1 MSERTIAHSASGG
14 SRGFPARSLVVGVLS
29 ALLAVFLVG
38 AAIFAVWCRA
48 SFHVWPW
55 SSSLP
60 DRVTYCG
67 REYLGPGD
75 PVTLAEAEAFENG
88 VIRKV
93 GHYGFGALGWSIY
106 ANPQS
111 EQART
116 AVSPPLPCA
125 MGVYLRTDDDRVVA
139 YTLSG
144 GP

>member
-1 MSERTIAHSASGG
+1 M
-14 SRGFPARSLVVGVLS
+14 
-29 ALLAVFLVG
+29 FLVG

-67 REYLGPGD
+67 RTYLGPGD
-75 PVTLAEAEAFENG
+75 PVTWTEAEAFENG
-88 VIRKV
+88 AIRKV

-106 ANPQS
+106 ANPLS

-116 AVSPPLPCA
+116 RGNSPLPCA

>member
-1 MSERTIAHSASGG
+1 MSERTIARSASGL
-14 SRGFPARSLVVGVLS
+14 SRGRLPLRLVIGLFS
-29 ALLAVFLVG
+29 ALLAVLLVS

-67 REYLGPGD
+67 RTYLGPGD
-75 PVTLAEAEAFENG
+75 PVTWTEAEAFENG
-88 VIRKV
+88 AIRKV

-116 AVSPPLPCA
+116 AVYPPLPCA
-125 MGVYLRTDDDRVVA
+125 MGVYLRTDDDRVAA